1 MASKDSFD
9 AFISI
14 LRDKIDAFSENA
26 SQPNVKIIQNEL
38 KDKFDDLAKSQGYV
52 SNDEYEA
59 LKELAK
65 RLEQRVSRLEE
76 LLESKTKIT
85 DEDINAIEDQSER
98 EERIVSPEEIRKS
111 HGVDI

>member
-14 LRDKIDAFSENA
+14 LRDKIDSFSENA

-65 RLEQRVSRLEE
+65 RLEQRVARLEE
-76 LLESKTKIT
+76 LLESKTK
-85 DEDINAIEDQSER
+85 
-98 EERIVSPEEIRKS
+98 
-111 HGVDI
+111 

>member
-14 LRDKIDAFSENA
+14 LRDKIDAFSENT

-76 LLESKTKIT
+76 LLESKTK
-85 DEDINAIEDQSER
+85 
-98 EERIVSPEEIRKS
+98 
-111 HGVDI
+111 